1 MACLAYSKSSCPLRK
16 AMFVAGRTS
25 RTCRASSMPEM
36 KGMRMSVSSRSGS
49 SFSTSWRASSPLLAF
64 PTRQKPNSCQGIMV
78 QTASRSSSSSSATM
92 TV

>member
-1 MACLAYSKSSCPLRK
+1 
-16 AMFVAGRTS
+16 MFVAGRTS

-49 SFSTSWRASSPLLAF
+49 SFSTSCSASSPLLAL
-64 PTRQKPNSCQGIMV
+64 PTSLKPYSSQGIMEH
-78 QTASRSSSSSSATM
+78 TASRSSSSSSATI